1 MEGTKPQN
9 AKRTTSHRKNARKNQ
24 SKTVSSERSSEEHS
38 EENEKWQVVQ
48 NPIIRLY
55 GTVLKQW
62 QNASSKYIRAHTLT
76 HGQAKSTKN
85 AGEHGAGKIT
95 GFRVVAKSGLGKW
108 FAERWVD
115 IGTKKEDGSHA
126 DCGRKSAKG
135 DSKRKYPKCVPAS
148 KAKAMSSKEKASA
161 VKRKRQASNTGKKP
175 TNVATFKTKKKTAK
189 PTTRKK
195 SS

>member
-1 MEGTKPQN
+1 MEGTKSQD
-9 AKRTTSHRKNARKNQ
+9 AKRTNSHRKDSRKNQ
-24 SKTVSSERSSEEHS
+24 SKTVSPERPSEEHP
-38 EENEKWQVVQ
+38 EEDEKWQVVQ

-55 GTVLKQW
+55 GNVFKQW
-62 QNASSKYIRAHTLT
+62 RDASIKSILQRIQT

-85 AGEHGAGKIT
+85 AGEHGAEKIT

-115 IGTKKEDGSHA
+115 IGTKKKDGTYA
-126 DCGRKSAKG
+126 DCGRKTAKG

-148 KAKAMSSKEKASA
+148 KAKSMSSKEKASA
-161 VKRKRQASNTGKKP
+161 VKRKRSASNTGKKP
-175 TNVATFKTKKKTAK
+175 TNVATFKTKKKTTK

>member
-1 MEGTKPQN
+1 MEGTKSQN
-9 AKRTTSHRKNARKNQ
+9 AKRTAPHGKDPRKNQ
-24 SKTVSSERSSEEHS
+24 SKTVSYERSSEECS
-38 EENEKWQVVQ
+38 EEVKKWQVVPSQ
-48 NPIIRLY
+48 TTRLF
-55 GTVLKQW
+55 GAVLSLW
-62 QNASSKYIRAHTLT
+62 QSVSLKFIQAHTLMP
-76 HGQAKSTKN
+76 GLVKNTKN
-85 AGEHGAGKIT
+85 AGEHGAVKIT

-115 IGTKKEDGSHA
+115 IGTKRKDGTYA

-135 DSKRKYPKCVPAS
+135 DSKRKYPKCVPVS
-148 KAKAMSSKEKASA
+148 KAKSMTAKEKQSA

-175 TNVATFKTKKKTAK
+175 TNVSTFKTKKKTTK